1 MVHNVNVI
9 KAVVMT
15 VLVVTAFIGILVLY
29 LTLNSSDRNEYENEF
44 NETFTAY
51 PPYIDVTG
59 SVACQC
65 GLRLKE
71 YATDPNGIL
80 GQNEGLISNAIFGGA
95 EAEINSIPWQVGLKV
110 FNQFPYCGGTI
121 IGPMTILTAAHCVDQ
136 SNIYPSSI
144 TILVAEHDWRILNE
158 TNSL

>member
-9 KAVVMT
+9 KAVVMS
-15 VLVVTAFIGILVLY
+15 VLVITAFIGILVLH
-29 LTLNSSDRNEYENEF
+29 LTLNSSYKEDEHEF
-44 NETFTAY
+44 NSTFPPY
-51 PPYIDVTG
+51 PPYVDVTG

-71 YATDPNGIL
+71 YVEDPNGIF
-80 GQNEGLISNAIFGGA
+80 GQEGIISNAIFGGT

-136 SNIYPSSI
+136 SNIDASSI
-144 TILVAEHDWRILNE
+144 TILVAEHDWRTLNE